1 MPVSNSRNLAA
12 SVLCALGIPGV
23 ALADTITV
31 CPDGSCDYT
40 SVSAAVNA
48 AESGDLVD
56 IKAGTYLLNAT
67 IETDGKAITVA
78 GQLDPSG
85 VPMVFLDGQGFRRV
99 LRCQDGETQATV
111 FRNLAFVNGES
122 SAGGGIRIN
131 HSGPRFENCLV
142 EGSVDGGGVYLYNAR
157 PVFVDCT
164 IQNNHDDWSGGG
176 FSIFDNS
183 DPVLIN
189 TIVCGNTAKF
199 EGQMSIDHG
208 SVWTDKGGNCIS
220 EDCADCEPGSP
231 ADLNGDGLVNGADL
245 GLMLSSWGPC
255 SGDPCPADLN
265 GDGAVGGADLG
276 LLLVDFS

>member
-1 MPVSNSRNLAA
+1 MMRRRLETFYIFLVFSIGLSATT
-12 SVLCALGIPGV
+12 SG
-23 ALADTITV
+23 DTIHV
-31 CPDGSCDYT
+31 CLDGSCDYT

-48 AESGDLVD
+48 AESGDLID
-56 IKAGTYLLNAT
+56 IQAGTYLLNST
-67 IETDGKAITVA
+67 IETDGKAITVV
-78 GQLDPSG
+78 GQLDSSG
-85 VPMVFLDGQGFRRV
+85 EPVVFLDGQGVRRV
-99 LRCQDGETQATV
+99 LRCQDGEGQGTV

-157 PVFVDCT
+157 PVFLDCT
-164 IQNNHDDWSGGG
+164 IRNNHDDWSGGG

-199 EGQMSIDHG
+199 EGQISIDHG
-208 SVWTDKGGNCIS
+208 STWTDKGGNCIS
-220 EDCADCEPGSP
+220 DDCSDCEIGTP

-245 GLMLSSWGPC
+245 GLMLSSWGIC
-255 SGDPCPADLN
+255 SGDHCPADLN
-265 GDGAVGGADLG
+265 GDGVVSGADLG